1 MKLKQDEP
9 PGTMAKPATQE
20 VKDLMSARWVADM
33 IGAAAAAELELADFI
48 NAGAKT
54 AEEIAN
60 AKACTRPPYTGSYE
74 NLIFWAI
81 WEPAG
86 KPGCCKR
93 KELTGLYAAY
103 AAFLAR

>member
-20 VKDLMSARWVADM
+20 GQDLMTASWVADM
-33 IGAAAAAELELADFI
+33 IGIAAELELADFI

-54 AEEIAN
+54 AKEIAQ
-60 AKACTRPPYTGSYE
+60 AK
-74 NLIFWAI
+74 
-81 WEPAG
+81 
-86 KPGCCKR
+86 
-93 KELTGLYAAY
+93 GLDAY